1 MQKIKD
7 NYKYTLSAC
16 YIGYVTQAIVNNFA
30 PLLFVCFN
38 REFNISLDKIA
49 LIVSLNFTVQLIVD
63 FLSAHIIDKIG
74 YRKMIVSAH
83 IFCALG
89 LAGFGIFPFIMPSH
103 YMGILTATVINA
115 VGGGLIEVLVSPIAQ
130 ACPVDS
136 KSSAMSLLHSFY
148 CWGHIFVV
156 VVSTVFFRFAG
167 VSMWR
172 WLALV
177 WAIIPIIN
185 SVLFSKVNIYP
196 LIAEDE
202 SGMKVSEL
210 FKSGTFWLLLILM
223 VCAGASEQSV
233 SQWVSAF
240 AEDELGVSKSIGD
253 LAGPCSFALFMG
265 LSRVI
270 SSAITKKIDLK
281 KIMLFCAALCCV
293 SYIMASLGQNAVISL
308 IGCSLCGFA
317 VGIMWPGTFSLAAE
331 LLPKGST
338 AMFALLALG
347 GDLGCG
353 LGPYVV
359 GIVSDSHGDS
369 IKTGILYSIVFPALL
384 FILLISTILKKSQEA
399 KKGLS

>member
-38 REFNISLDKIA
+38 REFNISFDKIA

-83 IFCALG
+83 VFCALG

-103 YMGILTATVINA
+103 YIGILAATVINA
-115 VGGGLIEVLVSPIAQ
+115 IGGGLIEVLVSPIAQ

-177 WAIIPIIN
+177 WAVIPLLN

-202 SGMKVSEL
+202 SGMKVREL

-270 SSAITKKIDLK
+270 SSAATKKIDLK
-281 KIMLFCAALCCV
+281 KIMLFCAALCCA
-293 SYIMASLGQNAVISL
+293 SYLMASLGQNAVVSL

-359 GIVSDSHGDS
+359 GVVSDSHGDS
-369 IKTGILYSIVFPALL
+369 IKTGILYSIVFPVLL
-384 FILLISTILKKSQEA
+384 VLLLISTLLKKSP
-399 KKGLS
+399 KKI

>member
-16 YIGYVTQAIVNNFA
+16 YIGYITQAIVNNFA

-38 REFNISLDKIA
+38 REFNISFDKIA

-83 IFCALG
+83 VFCALG

-103 YMGILTATVINA
+103 YAGILIATVINA

-177 WAIIPIIN
+177 WAVIPLLN

-202 SGMKVSEL
+202 SGSD
-210 FKSGTFWLLLILM
+210 GGIGR
-223 VCAGASEQSV
+223 GAHD
-233 SQWVSAF
+233 WV
-240 AEDELGVSKSIGD
+240 V
-253 LAGPCSFALFMG
+253 
-265 LSRVI
+265 LSRE
-270 SSAITKKIDLK
+270 
-281 KIMLFCAALCCV
+281 
-293 SYIMASLGQNAVISL
+293 QNRTHDRD
-308 IGCSLCGFA
+308 GR
-317 VGIMWPGTFSLAAE
+317 
-331 LLPKGST
+331 
-338 AMFALLALG
+338 
-347 GDLGCG
+347 D
-353 LGPYVV
+353 
-359 GIVSDSHGDS
+359 
-369 IKTGILYSIVFPALL
+369 
-384 FILLISTILKKSQEA
+384 
-399 KKGLS
+399 

>member
-49 LIVSLNFTVQLIVD
+49 LIVTLNFTVQLIVD

-89 LAGFGIFPFIMPSH
+89 LAGFGIFPFIMPSY

-115 VGGGLIEVLVSPIAQ
+115 IGGGLIEVLISPIAQ

-156 VVSTVFFRFAG
+156 VISTVFFRFAG

-172 WLALV
+172 WLALA

-202 SGMKVSEL
+202 SGMKISEL

-240 AEDELGVSKSIGD
+240 AEDELGVSKAIGD

-270 SSAITKKIDLK
+270 SSAVTKKIDLK

-293 SYIMASLGQNAVISL
+293 SYIMASLGQNAVVSL

-369 IKTGILYSIVFPALL
+369 IRTGILYSIVFPALL
-384 FILLISTILKKSQEA
+384 FLLLISTILKKST
-399 KKGLS
+399 KKA

>member
-38 REFNISLDKIA
+38 REFNISFDKIA

-83 IFCALG
+83 VFCALG

-103 YMGILTATVINA
+103 YIGILTATVINA
-115 VGGGLIEVLVSPIAQ
+115 IGGGLIEVLISPIAQ

-177 WAIIPIIN
+177 WAVIPLLN

-202 SGMKVSEL
+202 SGMKVREL

-270 SSAITKKIDLK
+270 SSAATKKIDLK
-281 KIMLFCAALCCV
+281 KIMLFCAALCCA
-293 SYIMASLGQNAVISL
+293 SYLMASLGQNAVVSL

-359 GIVSDSHGDS
+359 GVVSDSHGDS
-369 IKTGILYSIVFPALL
+369 IKTGILYSIVFPVLL
-384 FILLISTILKKSQEA
+384 ILLLMSTLLKKSP
-399 KKGLS
+399 KKT

>member
-115 VGGGLIEVLVSPIAQ
+115 IGGGLIEVLISPIAQ

-172 WLALV
+172 WLALA
-177 WAIIPIIN
+177 WAIIPITN

-202 SGMKVSEL
+202 SGMKISEL

-270 SSAITKKIDLK
+270 SSAVTKKIDLK

-293 SYIMASLGQNAVISL
+293 SYIMASLGQNAVVSL

-384 FILLISTILKKSQEA
+384 FILLISTILKKST
-399 KKGLS
+399 KKA